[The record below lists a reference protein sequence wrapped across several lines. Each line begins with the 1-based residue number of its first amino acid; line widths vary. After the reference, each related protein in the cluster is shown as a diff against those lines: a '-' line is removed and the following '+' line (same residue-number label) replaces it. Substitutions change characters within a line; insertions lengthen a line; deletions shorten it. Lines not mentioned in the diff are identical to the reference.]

1 LGLGG
6 SGGSSGSMVSHS
18 SSGTSSFAMPPTVTS
33 IAGFERLTKSKGS
46 MSLDEKAMKEWEE
59 RIKEAERRQQERR
72 RRASGKHL

>member
-1 LGLGG
+1 
-6 SGGSSGSMVSHS
+6 
-18 SSGTSSFAMPPTVTS
+18 MPPTVTS